1 MRPHGLQDTSLQ
13 KARQVIG
20 CPQPRLKSVHTECLL
35 WGHILI
41 ANWVSQV
48 RQSWKNEVLRT
59 GSERT
64 VKSQILTR
72 EQRGSDD
79 AERPIHRFLPAHG
92 AVEPCALNSSFLPG
106 HAHSRPASIHAVL
119 LYYGRMG
126 EYRQRTHI
134 LQQAGPC
141 SLTGS
146 RSAHTPKP
154 VYLHFLHVRR
164 PGAQNHR
171 RGSRTNQLFQNILES
186 FRDCI
191 HSNRLVLPRDKEV
204 AKSFHTT
211 HARKRQA
218 SVWLSSLRPRDE
230 QSWGH
235 QGSERSD

>member
-1 MRPHGLQDTSLQ
+1 MAYRTQASRRRGRSS
-13 KARQVIG
+13 G
-20 CPQPRLKSVHTECLL
+20 CPQPRLKSVHPECLL

-41 ANWVSQV
+41 GNWVFQV
-48 RQSWKNEVLRT
+48 RQSWKNEVPCT

-72 EQRGSDD
+72 EHCGSDD
-79 AERPIHRFLPAHG
+79 AEWPNHLFLPAHG
-92 AVEPCALNSSFLPG
+92 ALEPCALNSSFLPG
-106 HAHSRPASIHAVL
+106 HGHARPASIHAVL

-171 RGSRTNQLFQNILES
+171 WGS
-186 FRDCI
+186 
-191 HSNRLVLPRDKEV
+191 
-204 AKSFHTT
+204 
-211 HARKRQA
+211 
-218 SVWLSSLRPRDE
+218 
-230 QSWGH
+230 
-235 QGSERSD
+235 